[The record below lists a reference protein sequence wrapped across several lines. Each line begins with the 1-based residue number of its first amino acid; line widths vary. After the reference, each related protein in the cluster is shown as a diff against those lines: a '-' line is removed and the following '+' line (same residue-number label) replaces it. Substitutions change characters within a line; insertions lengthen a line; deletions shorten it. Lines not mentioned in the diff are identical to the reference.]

1 MESLKHILS
10 PLLRLGKWTSWFGRL
25 QRKAF
30 FLSILLLQMFDIMR
44 SSLFPAKGMLDSKVQ
59 SKVCFSIWETTW
71 KKILASDQLTKQ
83 DCSMVKQ
90 SFLSKQDSSQ
100 LRTWSYIANRA
111 LRLWSFSFHF
121 AWCVWILSNL
131 IRDIIFNW
139 CSSFDLFVSLLDSLE
154 RV

>member
-59 SKVCFSIWETTW
+59 SKVCFSIWETT
-71 KKILASDQLTKQ
+71 
-83 DCSMVKQ
+83 
-90 SFLSKQDSSQ
+90 
-100 LRTWSYIANRA
+100 
-111 LRLWSFSFHF
+111 
-121 AWCVWILSNL
+121 
-131 IRDIIFNW
+131 
-139 CSSFDLFVSLLDSLE
+139 
-154 RV
+154 